1 MKIYLIDCDSIS
13 RTELTGMIE
22 AEELG
27 EVSGVSAGWD
37 DACRR
42 IPGIRPDVILADLPL
57 PELKVITCIRRIKEK
72 LPESSII
79 MLSPAHDTETVQ
91 RAYEGGAQLLLHK
104 PVNMTEI
111 RNVLRSMEMVQ
122 NMQWILKQARSG
134 TMGIPDREVSQN
146 RDEEMDNSVSL
157 SLSIRHLKGIL
168 QEIGILNDAGSKD
181 IIRII
186 SYLIEQEL
194 DLSDITV
201 RELCRGMKQ
210 NPKSVEQRIRR
221 AASDGMYHLA
231 ARGLDDY
238 ADPVF
243 NEYGGRLYSFEQMK
257 KEMNFI
263 RGRSEKH
270 GNVRIK
276 NFLGGLLDCCREV

>member
-1 MKIYLIDCDSIS
+1 M
-13 RTELTGMIE
+13 
-22 AEELG
+22 
-27 EVSGVSAGWD
+27 
-37 DACRR
+37 
-42 IPGIRPDVILADLPL
+42 
-57 PELKVITCIRRIKEK
+57 
-72 LPESSII
+72 
-79 MLSPAHDTETVQ
+79 
-91 RAYEGGAQLLLHK
+91 
-104 PVNMTEI
+104 
-111 RNVLRSMEMVQ
+111 
-122 NMQWILKQARSG
+122 G
-134 TMGIPDREVSQN
+134 TPDREVSQN

-168 QEIGILNDAGSKD
+168 QEIGILNEAGSKD

-201 RELCRGMKQ
+201 RELCRRMKQ